1 MTTAKARTARRRLLP
16 FGIVLILAGGYVSV
30 ATAHPLGNFTINH
43 YARIEVGAERVAL
56 RCVVDMAEIPAFQ
69 EMQTVDTDSDGLVSE
84 QELKDYSEQAA
95 RKYAAGIL
103 IQVDN
108 EPIELQVIGSR
119 ATTPPGAGNLPT
131 LRVEVE
137 FAGLV
142 GRPGV
147 GVHRLRFENTNYRD
161 RLGWREVVVAAS
173 AGVSVFDTVAYG
185 NGLTDELRA
194 YPEDLLSAPLNERV
208 CELSFAR
215 GAVPAGATVLL
226 SRDGRPVAGSR
237 DRLAELIA
245 VPAVTPLVA
254 LLGLLLA
261 AMLGAI
267 HALSPGHG
275 KTVVGAYLIGSR
287 GTARHAAFLGL
298 TVTVTH
304 TLGVFALGFATLF
317 ASQYVVPE
325 KLFPILSLISGG
337 IVLAMGASL
346 FASRLRTA
354 IRNSGRREANHQSSQ
369 SPSHDDG
376 HHHHRHGDHVHHDH
390 SHESHSHGD
399 AHSHGGHSHRD
410 GDSHDHDHRDSS
422 LVHSHGGK
430 AHTHLPPG
438 ADGSRVTWRSL
449 LALGIAGGLLPC
461 PSALIVLLSAISLHR
476 VGYGLVLV
484 VAFSVGLA
492 ATLTAVGLAFVY
504 AGRLMKRPA
513 RSGRLVR
520 LLPVVSAFVIMCV
533 GLAIFYQALPK

>member
-1 MTTAKARTARRRLLP
+1 MVTARSHATRPRFIA
-16 FGIVLILAGGYVSV
+16 FGIALILAGGYASL

-43 YARIEVGAERVAL
+43 YARIEVGGERVAL

-69 EMQTVDTDSDGLVSE
+69 EMQIIDTNSDGRVSE
-84 QELKDYSEQAA
+84 QELKDYGEQAA

-103 IQVDN
+103 IYVDN
-108 EPIELQVIGSR
+108 EPIELQVAGSR
-119 ATTPPGAGNLPT
+119 VTTPPGAGNLPT
-131 LRVEVE
+131 LRFEVE
-137 FAGLV
+137 YAGLV

-147 GVHRLRFENTNYRD
+147 DVHRLRFENTNYRD

-173 AGVSVFDTVAYG
+173 TGVSVFDTVAHG

-245 VPAVTPLVA
+245 VPAVTPFVA
-254 LLGLLLA
+254 LLGLLAA

-275 KTVVGAYLIGSR
+275 KTVVGAYLVGSR

-317 ASQYVVPE
+317 ASQFVLPE
-325 KLFPILSLISGG
+325 KLFPILSLVSGG
-337 IVLAMGASL
+337 IVLAMGATL

-354 IRNSGRREANHQSSQ
+354 LRGRREANHHSSQ
-369 SPSHDDG
+369 TASHRDA
-376 HHHHRHGDHVHHDH
+376 HHHQGLDDHVHHPH
-390 SHESHSHGD
+390 TKESHSHGE
-399 AHSHGGHSHRD
+399 AHSHTDH
-410 GDSHDHDHRDSS
+410 SHDHDHRDSS
-422 LVHSHGGK
+422 LVHSHSGK

-438 ADGSRVTWRSL
+438 ADGSPVTWRSL
-449 LALGIAGGLLPC
+449 LALGIAGGMLPC

-484 VAFSVGLA
+484 VSFSAGLA

-504 AGRLMKRPA
+504 AGRLMERPV
-513 RSGRLVR
+513 RSDRLVR
-520 LLPVVSAFVIMCV
+520 LLPMVSAFVIMCV